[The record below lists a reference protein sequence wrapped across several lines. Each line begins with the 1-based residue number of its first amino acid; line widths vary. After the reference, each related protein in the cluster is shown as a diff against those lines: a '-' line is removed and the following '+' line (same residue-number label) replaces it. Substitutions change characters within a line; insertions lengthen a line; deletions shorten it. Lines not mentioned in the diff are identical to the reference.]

1 MRISKHL
8 MFIVL
13 VLTGGGLLSCV
24 TETRETGALAWV
36 EKAAENQ
43 EKEAAAAAAPVRPK
57 TPPAAD
63 KIISIPEEQ
72 MREIMAFVNKEQF
85 LIADRVEIDASR
97 VPFQVAMVTVVDPG
111 YVEKVELVSQRDM
124 TSNIILRARSA
135 KPFVERDF
143 PRVRVGDGI
152 DLVAG
157 REIRMRTHSRVDRAR
172 PVFLHVRG
180 TGHAVYKD
188 GTTGQRLEKETGT
201 ILVAIELVET
211 SPGKYRLTKVVR

>member
-1 MRISKHL
+1 MRISRHL

-24 TETRETGALAWV
+24 SETRETGALAWV

-43 EKEAAAAAAPVRPK
+43 EKEAAAAAAPARPR
-57 TPPAAD
+57 TPPAD
-63 KIISIPEEQ
+63 KIVSIPEEQ

-85 LIADRVEIDASR
+85 LLADRVEIDASR
-97 VPFQVAMVTVVDPG
+97 VPFQVAMVTVADPG

-157 REIRMRTHSRVDRAR
+157 REIRMRTHSRVDRSR

-188 GTTGQRLEKETGT
+188 RETGQRLEKETGT

-211 SPGKYRLTKVVR
+211 SPGKYRLSKVVR